1 MIILDAENVFSYL
14 AAAKIIP
21 KEECV
26 NCQVL
31 PLDGKNFS
39 LAVYLNPDRALIVK
53 QAPIGSDQEN
63 PFLGELLVGELI
75 RQFPA
80 FVDWQQH
87 CVVSTHYDESNQIIV
102 APFLI
107 GHQNLLQFYAATST
121 FSPELA
127 AGVGQ
132 TLARLHRLSLDQ
144 VAYYNVLAAA
154 DEDLVDA
161 ALPSAWDILPLPT
174 PEDFSEW
181 RSDGWHFLRLYQRNP
196 ALAQAIGQLEH
207 HWQPRCLTHQDLRL
221 DNWLVP
227 NNPLGDP
234 LAEIRLIDWECLQWG
249 DPLADLG
256 NLLASYVLCWLN
268 SLEPIAHLP
277 IGMVLQTATV
287 PLSLLQPSLVAL
299 LDGYMTEFPVIQHL
313 TPDWQVALAQ
323 FTGRSLLERIRLEI
337 CYYYPFDRRQR
348 IIFEIAQQLL
358 CQPIASLNE
367 ILGQSYVTSNSFEP
381 PHPTYSRLGRKPLD
395 QAIPSAPIP
404 AAANQS

>member
-1 MIILDAENVFSYL
+1 VIIFDAENVLSYL
-14 AAAKIIP
+14 VAAKIIL

-39 LAVYLNPDRALIVK
+39 LAVYLNPDRALMVK
-53 QAPIGSDQEN
+53 QAPIGADQEN
-63 PFLGELLVGELI
+63 PFLGEWLVGELI
-75 RQFPA
+75 RQFPEFA
-80 FVDWQQH
+80 DWQPH
-87 CVVSTHYDESNQIIV
+87 CAVPIHCDEANQIIV

-107 GHQNLLQFYAATST
+107 GHQNLLQFYGATST
-121 FSPELA
+121 FPPQLA

-132 TLARLHRLSLDQ
+132 TLARLHRLSFDQ
-144 VAYYNVLAAA
+144 VTYCDVLAAV
-154 DEDLVDA
+154 DGDLVGES
-161 ALPSAWDILPLPT
+161 LPSSWDVLPLPT

-227 NNPLGDP
+227 NDPLG
-234 LAEIRLIDWECLQWG
+234 EIRLIDWECLQWG

-256 NLLASYVLCWLN
+256 NLLASYLLCWLN

-277 IGMVLQTATV
+277 IGLVLQTATV

-299 LDGYMTEFPVIQHL
+299 LDGYVAEFPVIQHL
-313 TPDWQVALAQ
+313 KADWQVALAQ
-323 FTGRSLLERIRLEI
+323 FMGRSLLERIRLEI

-358 CQPIASLNE
+358 CQPIASLHE
-367 ILGQSYVTSNSFEP
+367 ILGQPYVTTNSLSH
-381 PHPTYSRLGRKPLD
+381 PHPTHSRLGRKPLD
-395 QAIPSAPIP
+395 QAIPSTPIP
-404 AAANQS
+404 APTS